1 MGHHSARHLETARQ
15 AVHET
20 SCLSGEC
27 GGGAGGDAAAAALET
42 RLTARH
48 FGAKE
53 DLVQSCLL

>member
-1 MGHHSARHLETARQ
+1 MWAGAGQADSAAFVRGA
-15 AVHET
+15 
-20 SCLSGEC
+20 GG